1 MNKNLLTVLGCS
13 GSLALI
19 LFSVN
24 PANAS
29 TTLSQ
34 DAGIKETREIALN
47 PGISQD
53 DGQSSLPDI
62 DSDQAGEIAILT
74 LGCNCAGCR
83 TITIQTIQQ
92 GRLTVPQ

>member
-29 TTLSQ
+29 TIPSQ
-34 DAGIKETREIALN
+34 DTDIKETRQIEVDAEIT
-47 PGISQD
+47 QD
-53 DGQSSLPDI
+53 NDLSSLPDI
-62 DSDQAGEIAILT
+62 NSDEVGEIAILT
-74 LGCNCAGCR
+74 LGCDCGGCR
-83 TITIQTIQQ
+83 NLAIQTIQQ
-92 GRLTVPQ
+92 KELVPR